1 MNTAADILA
10 LCIMATA
17 TGFVCLVLAGV
28 ARMFGATRRARIDGE
43 RLTLR
48 GNPYAETGISVVV
61 AGPQSPYQVERRLS
75 ENYVHYEVILATDFE
90 TDPFGRELLKKYS
103 LIKTDRTPTANPGSA
118 DIRGVYRSRQRRYR
132 RLVVVDCRADS
143 VSQGFNC
150 GMDAASYEHA
160 VCLDGHTF
168 LYGDAL
174 AVLNDE
180 YLRGGPGL
188 VPCAVR
194 LYGTGGTPYGRIDTA
209 VKTAMFGAG
218 FGTAGMRGA
227 RIAEAALLPR
237 ERAMEAG
244 GFRGDFRPEAELL
257 RRMKVCAAADCRK
270 LRIRHIPLAL
280 AEEEF
285 TAAGPAVRCDG
296 CADSSPA
303 RISGSGNSFGSR
315 PSGRDTR
322 SIKGNIP
329 AWAVGLFW
337 SAVLVLTVW
346 AAATDTQ
353 DVLKKCLLI
362 FLTGYLA
369 TVAAA
374 SAALTGFGKMFLRPD
389 AGGPLSPYLI
399 LNALGY
405 PFYRLRRTLS
415 AKNFSGS

>member
-10 LCIMATA
+10 LCIMAAA

-28 ARMFGATRRARIDGE
+28 ARMFGATRRVRLDGE

-90 TDPFGRELLKKYS
+90 TDPFSRELLKKYS

-118 DIRGVYRSRQRRYR
+118 DVRGVYRSRQRRYR

-143 VSQGFNC
+143 VPEGFNC
-150 GMDAASYEHA
+150 GMDAASYEHV

-168 LYGDAL
+168 MYGDAL

-180 YLRGGPGL
+180 YLRGGPDL

-237 ERAMEAG
+237 EPVAEAG
-244 GFRGDFRPEAELL
+244 GFRDVFRPESELL
-257 RRMKVCAAADCRK
+257 HRMRICAAADGRR
-270 LRIRHIPLAL
+270 LRIKHIPLAI

-285 TAAGPAVRCDG
+285 TAAGPTVRCDG
-296 CADSSPA
+296 CTGSSPA
-303 RISGSGNSFGSR
+303 RTSVSGYSFGR
-315 PSGRDTR
+315 DGRR
-322 SIKGNIP
+322 IKETIP

-353 DVLKKCLLI
+353 DALKKCLLI

-399 LNALGY
+399 LNTLAY

-415 AKNFSGS
+415 AKNFFGS